1 MSDIQPKV
9 GMWVQIP
16 KLTKKQEKQLNYEIN
31 VKSGKNYQILDCY
44 NSTNNVARSWVEI
57 EDEDGVLRTFHLKD
71 DLDLLSKPLILLDEN
86 QQPLTTK
93 KQTVKE
99 ESKPQI
105 TAQEMYIKELEKTA
119 KSLREQLENL
129 EEEVAIRDKVI
140 TNANKDIEHLE
151 NKLDEAYKEQEEL
164 NKAATRMSQNI
175 FRNLVMTLKN
185 TGVLNETDVAYFCD
199 VAVRL
204 YNHKYVDKAFKDSE
218 EN

>member
-1 MSDIQPKV
+1 MSK
-9 GMWVQIP
+9 
-16 KLTKKQEKQLNYEIN
+16 TKK
-31 VKSGKNYQILDCY
+31 
-44 NSTNNVARSWVEI
+44 
-57 EDEDGVLRTFHLKD
+57 
-71 DLDLLSKPLILLDEN
+71 
-86 QQPLTTK
+86 
-93 KQTVKE
+93 

-119 KSLREQLENL
+119 KSLREQVENL

-175 FRNLVMTLKN
+175 ANNLLLTLKN
-185 TGVLNETDVAYFCD
+185 AGTLLEIDIHYFCHI
-199 VAVRL
+199 ASRT

>member
-1 MSDIQPKV
+1 MNNIQPKV

-16 KLTKKQEKQLNYEIN
+16 KLTKKEQKLLQDIT
-31 VKSGKNYQILDCY
+31 VGKNYRIIRVFK
-44 NSTNNVARSWVEI
+44 NSEI
-57 EDEDGVLRTFHLKD
+57 DGRLEVHIKD
-71 DLDLLSKPLILLDEN
+71 DVNDTHSIFMKNSNELSGKSLILLDKN
-86 QQPLTTK
+86 QQPLTIE

-99 ESKPQI
+99 KSKPQI

-119 KSLREQLENL
+119 KSLREQVENL

-175 FRNLVMTLKN
+175 ANNLLLTLKN
-185 TGVLNETDVAYFCD
+185 AGTLLEIDIHYFCSI
-199 VAVRL
+199 ASRT